1 MMYARGPQLKR
12 SSLGRSSPYHSS
24 REHSSMPKRLPRNM
38 VDMRRDWALLS
49 LYQRF
54 ETLVA
59 FGLTAAVAAV
69 VLAALYR
76 LLFNIL
82 DTLVLRALNPLDHT
96 VFQAVFGDI
105 LTVLIALEFNHT
117 LQYLISRERGIINA
131 KIVILIALLALARKV
146 IIIDLHT
153 TSPATVAAL
162 AALAIALAG
171 AYHLVRESTLLVNTT
186 RGAGH
191 SRGASGAA

>member
-1 MMYARGPQLKR
+1 
-12 SSLGRSSPYHSS
+12 
-24 REHSSMPKRLPRNM
+24 MPKRLPRNR

-59 FGLTAAVAAV
+59 FGLTAAIAAV
-69 VLAALYR
+69 ILAALYR

-82 DTLVLRALNPLDHT
+82 DTLVFRALNPLDHT

-117 LQYLISRERGIINA
+117 IQYVISRERGIIHA

-162 AALAIALAG
+162 SALAIALAG
-171 AYHLVRESTLLVNTT
+171 AYHLVRESPLPVDTT

-191 SRGASGAA
+191 SRGAPGAA

>member
-1 MMYARGPQLKR
+1 
-12 SSLGRSSPYHSS
+12 
-24 REHSSMPKRLPRNM
+24 MPKRLPRNR

-59 FGLTAAVAAV
+59 FGLTAAIAAV
-69 VLAALYR
+69 ILAALYR
-76 LLFNIL
+76 LVFNIL
-82 DTLVLRALNPLDHT
+82 DTLVFRALNPLDHT

-117 LQYLISRERGIINA
+117 LQYVISRERGIVHA

-162 AALAIALAG
+162 SALAIALAG
-171 AYHLVRESTLLVNTT
+171 AYHLVRESPLLVDTT

-191 SRGASGAA
+191 SRGASGTA